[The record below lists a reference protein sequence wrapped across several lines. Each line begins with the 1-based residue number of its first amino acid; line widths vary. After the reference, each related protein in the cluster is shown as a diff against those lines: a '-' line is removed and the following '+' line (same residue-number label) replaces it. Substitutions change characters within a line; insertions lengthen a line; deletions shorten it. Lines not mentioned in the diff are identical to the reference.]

1 MNIQEATK
9 IATKNLVSMTR
20 KDWKESH

>member
-9 IATKNLVSMTR
+9 MATKNLVSMTR
-20 KDWKESH
+20 KEWEE

>member
-20 KDWKESH
+20 KDW

>member
-20 KDWKESH
+20 K